1 MTSGEEKKNQEKE
14 VPVPTMS
21 DYGTDSLMAHWKK
34 LQVTH
39 HIVVRDSVGVSDA
52 ASVHVTPQ
60 TSSLQA
66 TPQTPILSEEAFQ
79 TPRESRTP
87 DLLIQAAID
96 VTGDRTNEGQL
107 IEYVSIPWLEILK
120 GLNRDPQFL
129 HKFDW
134 RKLEELVAGAYREA
148 GFEVILTPRSGDR
161 GQDVIATK
169 PGIGSIRIIDQ
180 VKKYAPNRRVTAD
193 EVRAILGVLEA
204 EQNVS
209 KGIITTTSEFAPGI
223 KQDERLKAFMP
234 YRLEL
239 KDGKALGEWLIG
251 IAKSRGL

>member
-1 MTSGEEKKNQEKE
+1 MTSGEGNKNQEKE
-14 VPVPTMS
+14 MPPGIMS
-21 DYGTDSLMAHWKK
+21 DYGIDSLIATWKE
-34 LQVTH
+34 LQATR
-39 HIVVRDSVGVSDA
+39 HIVVRDSVGVRDDE
-52 ASVHVTPQ
+52 SVHVTPQ
-60 TSSLQA
+60 TSPLQA
-66 TPQTPILSEEAFQ
+66 TPQTPILSEEASQ
-79 TPRESRTP
+79 TPEESRNP
-87 DLLIQAAID
+87 DLLIQAAIV

-107 IEYVSIPWLEILK
+107 IEYVSIPWLEIFKELE
-120 GLNRDPQFL
+120 RDPQFL
-129 HKFDW
+129 YKIDW

-193 EVRAILGVLEA
+193 EVRAMLGVLEA

-223 KQDERLKAFMP
+223 RQDERLKAFMP

-239 KDGKALGEWLIG
+239 KDGKAFGEWLIG